1 MTDLTA
7 DAASPDPAAVEPR
20 GAGFVGAST
29 VEAYDELRDALQSP
43 GAPLAPPSPHWQTFF
58 DALGPAAR
66 AGMASELAARA
77 ARVQRRVREDGA
89 SYNVYAQGSDD
100 GSREWPLQLLPFI
113 VSAGEWAAI
122 ERGVAQRARLLNATL
137 ADVYGP
143 QTLLREAVLPP
154 SLVFAHPQY
163 LRPVH
168 GVAPAGGVHLH
179 VAAFDIA
186 RGPRGRWWVLS
197 QRLQAP
203 SGLGYLLENRL
214 LVAQEF
220 PEAFAE
226 LRVQRVAAAFGG
238 LLNALRA
245 LSPAGERSRIVLLT
259 PGPLHE
265 TYFEQVFLARYLGI
279 SLVEGYD
286 LTVRDR
292 QLFLKTLQGLE
303 RVHVVL
309 RRVDDEWLD
318 PLELRPDSALG
329 VPGLL
334 QALRAGEVVVANAPG
349 AGVLESPGLAAFW
362 PGVAKRLLG
371 EELLL
376 PASTHWWCG
385 EDSVWQAQRA
395 RLPEFVV
402 AATFPA
408 SATTQGFEPVVAADL
423 DPTQLAALGARVDA
437 DPAAFTLQA
446 RVLPSHTPMW
456 DGAAVDLR
464 AAVLRVFALADG
476 RGGWRVLP
484 GGMARVAS
492 RKPGPQAAEVPP
504 PPPEEGESIGKATLT
519 RERGLDPWLSMQHG
533 SASADLWVMT
543 EGVVDATSLLAP
555 PLSAVDLQDLQRTV
569 TSRAAENLFWLG
581 RYTERAEFVV
591 GVVRLALERL
601 RSASPPVREWLGQ
614 LVARHGLVPEGTP
627 TPTQSLRVFE
637 RALAHGLPA
646 TAGVCSVG
654 FNLRALVACAQSL
667 RERLSPDHWRLIQE
681 LDNHFEQHIASALAL
696 SAREGGAAPVADVT
710 GVLGRTTVH
719 LSAVTGAQT
728 DRMVRDDGW
737 RLLSVGRQIERLDTL
752 CHALARGLEAGLAN
766 SDEGFDLLLGL
777 FDSVITYRARFQ
789 ARREMLP
796 LLDLLVFDTDSTR
809 SVAWVARTLRDR
821 LRKLARHDGA
831 WAYEVTDPLPAPETW
846 SIEQMAGLD
855 ASGRPAEL
863 IAALDGT
870 VAAVRELS
878 AAIGNHLFAHV
889 VGADRSVWQ

>member
-1 MTDLTA
+1 MTEPDAQRSNVPRPLRIA
-7 DAASPDPAAVEPR
+7 DA
-20 GAGFVGAST
+20 T
-29 VEAYDELRDALQSP
+29 TLEAFDELRGSLQP
-43 GAPLAPPSPHWQTFF
+43 QDAPLVPHWERFLN
-58 DALGPAAR
+58 ALGTTSAAD
-66 AGMASELAARA
+66 GDGGASVELAARA

-89 SYNVYAQGSDD
+89 SYNVHAASGD

-113 VSAGEWAAI
+113 VGADEWVAI
-122 ERGVAQRARLLNATL
+122 ERGVTQRARLLNATL
-137 ADVYGP
+137 ADVYGA
-143 QTLLREAVLPP
+143 QTLLHDAVLPP

-168 GVAPAGGVHLH
+168 GAVPAAGVHLH

-186 RGPRGRWWVLS
+186 RGPEGRWWVLS

-214 LVAQEF
+214 LVSHEF
-220 PEAFAE
+220 PEAFAD
-226 LRVQRVAAAFGG
+226 LRVQRVAAAFSG
-238 LLNALRA
+238 LLSALRA
-245 LSPAGERSRIVLLT
+245 MSPAGDRSRIVLLT

-279 SLVEGYD
+279 TLVEGND

-292 QLFLKTLQGLE
+292 QLFLKTMQGLE

-318 PLELRPDSALG
+318 PLELRSDSALG

-334 QALRAGEVVVANAPG
+334 QALRAGEVVLANTPG

-362 PGVAKRLLG
+362 PGVAQRLLG

-395 RLPEFVV
+395 RLSEFVV

-408 SATTQGFEPVVAADL
+408 SATTQGFDPVVAADL
-423 DPTQLAALGARVDA
+423 DPAQQAALSARVDA
-437 DPAAFTLQA
+437 DPSAFTLQA
-446 RVLPSHTPMW
+446 RVLPSHTPVW
-456 DGAAVDLR
+456 DGTAIDLR
-464 AAVLRVFALADG
+464 AAVLRVFALTDG
-476 RGGWRVLP
+476 RGGWQVLP

-492 RKPGPQAAEVPP
+492 R
-504 PPPEEGESIGKATLT
+504 

-543 EGVVDATSLLAP
+543 HGEVDATSLLP
-555 PLSAVDLQDLQRTV
+555 SPLSSADLLEQQRTV

-581 RYTERAEFVV
+581 RYTERAEFAV
-591 GVVRLALERL
+591 GLVRLALETL
-601 RSASPPVREWLGQ
+601 RSASPPVREWIGQ
-614 LVARHGLVPEGTP
+614 LVQRHALVPEGTP
-627 TPTQSLRVFE
+627 TPAQSLRVFE

-646 TAGVCSVG
+646 ASGVTSVG

-681 LDNHFEQHIASALAL
+681 LDDHFEQHIGSALAL
-696 SAREGGAAPVADVT
+696 SAREGGAAPVADVV
-710 GVLGRTTVH
+710 GVLGRTAMH
-719 LSAVTGAQT
+719 LAAVTGAQT

-737 RLLSVGRQIERLDTL
+737 RLLSVGRQVERLDTL
-752 CHALARGLEAGLAN
+752 CQALARGLEAGLAA

-789 ARREMLP
+789 ARREVLP
-796 LLDLLVFDTDSTR
+796 LLDLLVFDTDNTR

-846 SIEQMAGLD
+846 QAEQMAQLD
-855 ASGRPAEL
+855 ASGRPAEMV
-863 IAALDGT
+863 AALDRT
-870 VAAVRELS
+870 VAAARELS
-878 AAIGNHLFAHV
+878 DAIGNHLFAHV
-889 VGADRSVWQ
+889 AGADRSVWQ

>member
-1 MTDLTA
+1 MTDTAA
-7 DAASPDPAAVEPR
+7 DAQGEHAPAALHVADASPP
-20 GAGFVGAST
+20 
-29 VEAYDELRDALQSP
+29 EAFDELRGGLQP
-43 GAPLAPPSPHWQTFF
+43 AGAPIAPMVAHWQRFF
-58 DALGPAAR
+58 AALGPSAA
-66 AGMASELAARA
+66 AGSELAARA

-89 SYNVYAQGSDD
+89 SYNIHAAGSDE
-100 GSREWPLQLLPFI
+100 SREWPLQLLPFI
-113 VSAGEWAAI
+113 VGADEWATI
-122 ERGVAQRARLLNATL
+122 ERGVAQRARLLDATL

-143 QTLLREAVLPP
+143 QTLLRDAVLPP

-168 GVAPAGGVHLH
+168 GIKPLGGVHLH

-186 RGPRGRWWVLS
+186 RGPEGRWWVLS

-226 LRVQRVAAAFGG
+226 LHVQRVAAAFGG
-238 LLNALRA
+238 LLSALRA
-245 LSPAGERSRIVLLT
+245 LGPAGNRSRIVLLT
-259 PGPLHE
+259 PGPAHE
-265 TYFEQVFLARYLGI
+265 TYFEQVFLARHLGI
-279 SLVEGYD
+279 ALVEGND

-292 QLFLKTLQGLE
+292 QLYLKTMQGLE
-303 RVHVVL
+303 RVHGVL

-318 PLELRPDSALG
+318 PLELRSDSALG

-334 QALRAGEVVVANAPG
+334 QALRAGEVVLANTPG

-362 PGVAKRLLG
+362 PGVAQRLLG

-395 RLPEFVV
+395 RLSEFVV

-423 DPTQLAALGARVDA
+423 DAAQRTALSARVDA
-437 DPAAFTLQA
+437 DSSAFTLQA
-446 RVLPSHTPMW
+446 RVLPSHTPVW
-456 DGAAVDLR
+456 DGSAIDSR
-464 AAVLRVFALADG
+464 AAVLRVFALTDG
-476 RGGWRVLP
+476 RGGWQVLP
-484 GGMARVAS
+484 GGMARVAA
-492 RKPGPQAAEVPP
+492 R
-504 PPPEEGESIGKATLT
+504 

-543 EGVVDATSLLAP
+543 HGAVDPTSLLPP
-555 PLSAVDLQDLQRTV
+555 PLSASDLAEQQRTV

-581 RYTERAEFVV
+581 RYTERAEFIV
-591 GVVRLALERL
+591 GLVRTALETL
-601 RSASPPVREWLGQ
+601 RPASAAVREWLGE
-614 LVARHGLVPEGTP
+614 LVQRHGLVPEGTP
-627 TPTQSLRVFE
+627 TPSQSLRVFE
-637 RALAHGLPA
+637 RALAHALPA
-646 TAGVCSVG
+646 AAGVTSVG
-654 FNLRALVACAQSL
+654 YNLRALVTCGQSL
-667 RERLSPDHWRLIQE
+667 RERLSPDHWRLLQE
-681 LDNHFEQHIASALAL
+681 LDDHFEQHIASALAL
-696 SAREGGAAPVADVT
+696 SAREGGTAPVADVV
-710 GVLGRTTVH
+710 GVLGRTATH
-719 LSAVTGAQT
+719 LAAVTGAQT

-737 RLLSVGRQIERLDTL
+737 RLMSVGRQIERLDTL
-752 CHALARGLEAGLAN
+752 CHALARGLELGLA
-766 SDEGFDLLLGL
+766 SGDEGFDLLLGL

-846 SIEQMAGLD
+846 SVERMAQLD
-855 ASGRPAEL
+855 DSGRPAEL
-863 IAALDGT
+863 IAALHRT
-870 VAAVRELS
+870 VAAARELS
-878 AAIGNHLFAHV
+878 DAIGNRLFAHV
-889 VGADRSVWQ
+889 AGADRAVWQ

>member
-7 DAASPDPAAVEPR
+7 DAASPDPSSDDARSVRFA
-20 GAGFVGAST
+20 GACT
-29 VEAYDELRDALQSP
+29 VEAYDELRNVLQSP
-43 GAPLAPPSPHWQTFF
+43 AAPLAPPTRHWDAFF
-58 DALGPAAR
+58 AALGPSASGGAA
-66 AGMASELAARA
+66 GELAARA

-89 SYNVYAQGSDD
+89 SYNVYAQGSDA
-100 GSREWPLQLLPFI
+100 SREWPLQLLPFI
-113 VSAGEWAAI
+113 VGAGEWAAI

-163 LRPVH
+163 LRPAH
-168 GVAPAGGVHLH
+168 GVVPRGGVHLH
-179 VAAFDIA
+179 VAAFDMA
-186 RGPRGRWWVLS
+186 RGPEGRWWVLS

-279 SLVEGYD
+279 SLVEGHD

-292 QLFLKTLQGLE
+292 QLFLKTMQGLE
-303 RVHVVL
+303 RVHAVL

-318 PLELRPDSALG
+318 PLELRSDSALG

-423 DPTQLAALGARVDA
+423 DPAQLAALSARVDA

-446 RVLPSHTPMW
+446 RVLPSHTPIW
-456 DGAAVDLR
+456 DGAAIDLR

-476 RGGWRVLP
+476 HGGWRVLP
-484 GGMARVAS
+484 GGMARVAA
-492 RKPGPQAAEVPP
+492 RRHGPQAADGPVD
-504 PPPEEGESIGKATLT
+504 SNGKTKSA
-519 RERGLDPWLSMQHG
+519 RQRSLDPWLSMQHG

-543 EGVVDATSLLAP
+543 DGVVDATSLLAP
-555 PLSAVDLQDLQRTV
+555 PLSAADLQDQQRTV

-581 RYTERAEFVV
+581 RYTERAEFVL

-614 LVARHGLVPEGTP
+614 LVARH
-627 TPTQSLRVFE
+627 
-637 RALAHGLPA
+637 
-646 TAGVCSVG
+646 
-654 FNLRALVACAQSL
+654 
-667 RERLSPDHWRLIQE
+667 
-681 LDNHFEQHIASALAL
+681 
-696 SAREGGAAPVADVT
+696 
-710 GVLGRTTVH
+710 
-719 LSAVTGAQT
+719 
-728 DRMVRDDGW
+728 
-737 RLLSVGRQIERLDTL
+737 
-752 CHALARGLEAGLAN
+752 
-766 SDEGFDLLLGL
+766 
-777 FDSVITYRARFQ
+777 
-789 ARREMLP
+789 
-796 LLDLLVFDTDSTR
+796 
-809 SVAWVARTLRDR
+809 
-821 LRKLARHDGA
+821 
-831 WAYEVTDPLPAPETW
+831 
-846 SIEQMAGLD
+846 
-855 ASGRPAEL
+855 
-863 IAALDGT
+863 
-870 VAAVRELS
+870 
-878 AAIGNHLFAHV
+878 
-889 VGADRSVWQ
+889 

>member
-1 MTDLTA
+1 MTDPTA
-7 DAASPDPAAVEPR
+7 DGPLPASSVDASRSAR
-20 GAGFVGAST
+20 FAGART
-29 VEAYDELRDALQSP
+29 TDAYDELRAALQVP
-43 GAPLAPPSPHWQTFF
+43 GAPLAAPAPHWQTFF
-58 DALGPAAR
+58 DALGSGAL
-66 AGMASELAARA
+66 AGTAEELAARA

-89 SYNVYAQGSDD
+89 SYNVHAEG
-100 GSREWPLQLLPFI
+100 GEASREWPLQLLPFI
-113 VSAGEWAAI
+113 VGADEWAAI
-122 ERGVAQRARLLNATL
+122 ERGVAQRARLLNTTL
-137 ADVYGP
+137 ADVYGA

-168 GVAPAGGVHLH
+168 GVVPRGGMHLH

-186 RGPRGRWWVLS
+186 RGPEGRWWVLS

-226 LRVQRVAAAFGG
+226 LRVQRVGAAFGG
-238 LLNALRA
+238 FLNALRA
-245 LSPAGERSRIVLLT
+245 LSPAGRRAHIVLLT
-259 PGPLHE
+259 PGPMHE

-279 SLVEGYD
+279 SLVEGSD

-292 QLFLKTLQGLE
+292 QLFLKTMQGLE
-303 RVHVVL
+303 RVHVML

-318 PLELRPDSALG
+318 PLELRADSALG

-334 QALRAGEVVVANAPG
+334 QALRAGEVVLANTPG

-362 PGVAKRLLG
+362 PGVAQRLLG

-395 RLPEFVV
+395 RLSEFVV

-408 SATTQGFEPVVAADL
+408 SATTQSFEPVVAADL
-423 DPTQLAALGARVDA
+423 QPDQHAALSARVDT

-446 RVLPSHTPMW
+446 RVLPSQTPVW
-456 DGAAVDLR
+456 DGSMVDLR

-476 RGGWRVLP
+476 RGGWHVLP
-484 GGMARVAS
+484 GGMARVAA
-492 RKPGPQAAEVPP
+492 R
-504 PPPEEGESIGKATLT
+504 
-519 RERGLDPWLSMQHG
+519 RERSLDPWLSMQHG
-533 SASADLWVMT
+533 SASADLWVIT
-543 EGVVDATSLLAP
+543 RGEVDPTSLLPA
-555 PLSAVDLQDLQRTV
+555 PLSAADLQDQQRTV

-591 GVVRLALERL
+591 GVVRLALETL
-601 RSASPPVREWLGQ
+601 RSASLPVREWLGE
-614 LVARHGLVPEGTP
+614 LVKRHALVPEGTP
-627 TPTQSLRVFE
+627 TPMQSLRVFE

-646 TAGVCSVG
+646 AAGVTSVG

-667 RERLSPDHWRLIQE
+667 RERLSPDHWRLMQE
-681 LDNHFEQHIASALAL
+681 LDDHFEQHIASALAL
-696 SAREGGAAPVADVT
+696 SAREGGMAPVADVV
-710 GVLGRTTVH
+710 GVLGRTTMH

-752 CHALARGLEAGLAN
+752 CHALARGLELGLAQ

-789 ARREMLP
+789 GRREMLP
-796 LLDLLVFDTDSTR
+796 LLDLLVLDTDSTR

-831 WAYEVTDPLPAPETW
+831 WAYEVTDPVPAPETW
-846 SIEQMAGLD
+846 SIEQMAQLD
-855 ASGRPAEL
+855 DTGRPAEL
-863 IAALDGT
+863 IEVLHRT
-870 VAAVRELS
+870 VEAVRELS
-878 AAIGNHLFAHV
+878 DAIGNHLFAHV
-889 VGADRSVWQ
+889 AGADRSVWQ

>member
-1 MTDLTA
+1 MSEPTA
-7 DAASPDPAAVEPR
+7 DESLPASAPDARHARWAAV
-20 GAGFVGAST
+20 GTF
-29 VEAYDELRDALQSP
+29 EAYDELRNSLQAP
-43 GAPLAPPSPHWQTFF
+43 GAASAAPTAHWSSFF
-58 DALGPAAR
+58 DALGPGGPRDLAA
-66 AGMASELAARA
+66 ELAARA
-77 ARVQRRVREDGA
+77 ARVQRRVREDGVT
-89 SYNVYAQGSDD
+89 YNVHAQEGTEA
-100 GSREWPLQLLPFI
+100 SREWPLQLLPFI
-113 VSAGEWAAI
+113 IDADQWAAI
-122 ERGVAQRARLLNATL
+122 ERGVMQRARLLNATL
-137 ADVYGP
+137 ADVYGA
-143 QTLLREAVLPP
+143 QTLLHDAVLPP

-168 GVAPAGGVHLH
+168 GVVPLGGVHLH
-179 VAAFDIA
+179 MAAFDIA
-186 RGPRGRWWVLS
+186 RGPEGRWWVLS

-220 PEAFAE
+220 PEAFDA
-226 LRVQRVAAAFGG
+226 LHVQRVAGAFGG

-245 LSPAGERSRIVLLT
+245 LSPAGERARIVLLT

-279 SLVEGYD
+279 SLVEGSD

-292 QLFLKTLQGLE
+292 QLFLKTMQGLE

-334 QALRAGEVVVANAPG
+334 QALRAGEVVLANAPG

-362 PGVAKRLLG
+362 PGVAERLLG
-371 EELLL
+371 EALLL

-395 RLPEFVV
+395 RLSEFVV

-408 SATTQGFEPVVAADL
+408 SATTQGFEPVIAADL
-423 DPTQLAALGARVDA
+423 DAARQAALSARIDT

-446 RVLPSHTPMW
+446 RVLPSHTPVW
-456 DGAAVDLR
+456 DGGAVDLR

-476 RGGWRVLP
+476 RGGWQVLP
-484 GGMARVAS
+484 GGMARVAA
-492 RKPGPQAAEVPP
+492 R
-504 PPPEEGESIGKATLT
+504 

-533 SASADLWVMT
+533 SASADLWVIT
-543 EGVVDATSLLAP
+543 RGEVDRTSLLRP
-555 PLSAVDLQDLQRTV
+555 PLSAADLQDQQRTV

-591 GVVRLALERL
+591 GVVRLALETL
-601 RSASPPVREWLGQ
+601 RSASPPVRDWLSQ
-614 LVARHGLVPEGTP
+614 LVQRHALVPEGTP
-627 TPTQSLRVFE
+627 TPLQSLRVFE
-637 RALAHGLPA
+637 RALTHGLPA
-646 TAGVCSVG
+646 AAGVNSVG

-681 LDNHFEQHIASALAL
+681 LDDHFEQHIASALAL
-696 SAREGGAAPVADVT
+696 AAGGVAPVADVV
-710 GVLGRTTVH
+710 GVLGRTTMH

-752 CHALARGLEAGLAN
+752 CHALACGLEAGLAG
-766 SDEGFDLLLGL
+766 SDEGFNLLLGL

-789 ARREMLP
+789 GRREMLP

-809 SVAWVARTLRDR
+809 SVAWVVRTLRDR

-846 SIEQMAGLD
+846 SIEQMAQLD

-863 IAALDGT
+863 IGALHRM
-870 VAAVRELS
+870 VVAVRELS
-878 AAIGNHLFAHV
+878 DAIGNHLFAHV
-889 VGADRSVWQ
+889 SGADRSVWQ

>member
-7 DAASPDPAAVEPR
+7 DAASSGS
-20 GAGFVGAST
+20 GADARRIARVAGVST
-29 VEAYDELRDALQSP
+29 EAYDELRNALQPP
-43 GAPLAPPSPHWQTFF
+43 GAPPAPPVPHWQTFF
-58 DALGPAAR
+58 DALGPAASGN
-66 AGMASELAARA
+66 ATGELAARA

-89 SYNVYAQGSDD
+89 SYNVHAQGSEA
-100 GSREWPLQLLPFI
+100 SREWPLQLLPFI

-122 ERGVAQRARLLNATL
+122 ERGVAQRTRLLNATL

-143 QTLLREAVLPP
+143 QTLLRDAVLPP

-163 LRPVH
+163 LRPAH
-168 GVAPAGGVHLH
+168 GVAPCGGVHLH

-186 RGPRGRWWVLS
+186 RGPEGRWWVLS

-245 LSPAGERSRIVLLT
+245 MSPAGERARIVLLT

-292 QLFLKTLQGLE
+292 QLFLKTMQGLE

-318 PLELRPDSALG
+318 PLELRADSALG

-334 QALRAGEVVVANAPG
+334 QALRAGEVVVANTPG

-385 EDSVWQAQRA
+385 EDSVWQAQRS
-395 RLPEFVV
+395 RLSEFVV

-423 DPTQLAALGARVDA
+423 EPAQQTALSARVDA

-446 RVLPSHTPMW
+446 RVLPSHTPVW
-456 DGAAVDLR
+456 DGGSIDLR

-476 RGGWRVLP
+476 RGGWHVLP
-484 GGMARVAS
+484 GGMARVAA
-492 RKPGPQAAEVPP
+492 RKHNPQAADVPP
-504 PPPEEGESIGKATLT
+504 PPPEGVESSGKATLT

-533 SASADLWVMT
+533 SASADLWVLT
-543 EGVVDATSLLAP
+543 QGEVDHTSLLSP
-555 PLSAVDLQDLQRTV
+555 PLSAADLQDQQRTV

-591 GVVRLALERL
+591 GVAWLALETL
-601 RSASPPVREWLGQ
+601 RSASPPVRQWLGE
-614 LVARHGLVPEGTP
+614 VTERHGLVPEGTP

-637 RALAHGLPA
+637 RALALGLPA
-646 TAGVCSVG
+646 AAGVTSVG
-654 FNLRALVACAQSL
+654 FNLRALVTCAQSL

-681 LDNHFEQHIASALAL
+681 LDDHFEQHMASALAQ
-696 SAREGGAAPVADVT
+696 SAREGGAAPVADVV
-710 GVLGRTTVH
+710 GVLGRTSTH

-777 FDSVITYRARFQ
+777 FDSMITYRARFQ
-789 ARREMLP
+789 GRREMLP

-809 SVAWVARTLRDR
+809 SVAWVVRTLRDR

-831 WAYEVTDPLPAPETW
+831 WAYEVTDPLPMPETW
-846 SIEQMAGLD
+846 SIEQMAALD

-863 IAALDGT
+863 IAALHRT
-870 VAAVRELS
+870 VDAVRELS
-878 AAIGNHLFAHV
+878 SAISNHLFAHV
-889 VGADRSVWQ
+889 AGADRSVWQ

>member
-7 DAASPDPAAVEPR
+7 DAASSGSGADAPR
-20 GAGFVGAST
+20 GARLTGANT
-29 VEAYDELRDALQSP
+29 FEAYDELRNALQSP
-43 GAPLAPPSPHWQTFF
+43 GAPLAPPAQHWHTFF
-58 DALGPAAR
+58 DALGPAAPGG
-66 AGMASELAARA
+66 AAAELAARA
-77 ARVQRRVREDGA
+77 ARVQRRVHEDGA
-89 SYNVYAQGSDD
+89 SYNVHAQGSEAN
-100 GSREWPLQLLPFI
+100 REWPLQLLPFI

-143 QTLLREAVLPP
+143 QTLLRDAVLPP

-168 GVAPAGGVHLH
+168 GVVPLGGVHLH

-186 RGPRGRWWVLS
+186 RGPEGRWWVLS

-245 LSPAGERSRIVLLT
+245 MSPAGERARIVLLT

-292 QLFLKTLQGLE
+292 QLFLKTMQGLE

-318 PLELRPDSALG
+318 PLELRADSALG

-334 QALRAGEVVVANAPG
+334 QALRAGEVVVANTPG

-371 EELLL
+371 DELLL

-395 RLPEFVV
+395 RLSEFVV

-423 DPTQLAALGARVDA
+423 EPAQQAALSARVDA

-446 RVLPSHTPMW
+446 RVLPSHTPVW
-456 DGAAVDLR
+456 DGSAIDLR

-476 RGGWRVLP
+476 RGGWHVLP
-484 GGMARVAS
+484 GGMARVAA
-492 RKPGPQAAEVPP
+492 RRHGPQAAAVPP
-504 PPPEEGESIGKATLT
+504 PPPDGGDSNGKATST

-533 SASADLWVMT
+533 SASADLWVLT
-543 EGVVDATSLLAP
+543 QGEVDHTSLLSP
-555 PLSAVDLQDLQRTV
+555 PLSAADLQDQQRTV

-591 GVVRLALERL
+591 GVARLALETL
-601 RSASPPVREWLGQ
+601 RSASAPVRQWFGE
-614 LVARHGLVPEGTP
+614 VTERHGLVPEGTP

-637 RALAHGLPA
+637 RALALGLPA
-646 TAGVCSVG
+646 AAGVTSVG

-681 LDNHFEQHIASALAL
+681 LDDHFEQHIASALAQ
-696 SAREGGAAPVADVT
+696 SAREGGAAPVADVV
-710 GVLGRTTVH
+710 GVLGRTTTH

-789 ARREMLP
+789 GRREMLP

-809 SVAWVARTLRDR
+809 SVAWVVRTLRDR

-831 WAYEVTDPLPAPETW
+831 WAYEVTDPLPMPETW
-846 SIEQMAGLD
+846 SIEQMAALD
-855 ASGRPAEL
+855 AGGRPAEL
-863 IAALDGT
+863 IAALHRT
-870 VAAVRELS
+870 VDAVRELS
-878 AAIGNHLFAHV
+878 GAISNHLFAHV
-889 VGADRSVWQ
+889 AGADRSVWQ